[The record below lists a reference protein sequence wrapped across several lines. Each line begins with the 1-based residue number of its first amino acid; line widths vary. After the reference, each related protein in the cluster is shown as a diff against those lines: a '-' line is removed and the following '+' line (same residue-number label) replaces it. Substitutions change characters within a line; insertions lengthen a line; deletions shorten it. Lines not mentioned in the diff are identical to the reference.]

1 MKSGGC
7 QHRKVTM
14 LDCSRRFGLNLLID
28 SQSVCHILKNESIKI
43 DESLNEML
51 NFNAGMLVVSN
62 F

>member
-7 QHRKVTM
+7 QHRKVNM
-14 LDCSRRFGLNLLID
+14 LDCSKEIWSESLID